1 MPKKIFNRQTLPWF
15 IVAGLAIVLIAV
27 LFAKGPAKEDS
38 NVINGVVQDNSG
50 RRVLYWADPMFAQ
63 GPPHNYTSNKPGI
76 APDCQ
81 MKLVPVYADEG
92 GTAGPAASSV
102 SGYSKVSLPAG
113 RQQLIGVKLAKAQE
127 RDLSRTVR
135 TVGTIAAD
143 ETRRAQI
150 TLKFEGYIER
160 LYVDYTGQTVRRG
173 QPLLS
178 VYSPDLF
185 ATQNELLLAARNRQQ
200 FGGALYEAARR
211 RLLLWDV
218 SPADI
223 DRIERTGEIL
233 RSITLRSPVDGVVLT
248 KNAVAG
254 TQVMPGMVLY
264 ELADLRRVW
273 VLADVYDAE
282 LPYTRVGQPAQVTL
296 THFPGRTWIG
306 RISFV
311 PPVVDPKT
319 RTAKVRIELDNPDG
333 VLKPETFADVILQ
346 QPVGYVLAV
355 PDTAVLQTGTR
366 SIVFV
371 SQGEGRF
378 EPREVQTGAKTQGFY
393 EIRRGL
399 APGETVVVDANF
411 LVDSDSRLKAAMAK
425 MQ

>member
-1 MPKKIFNRQTLPWF
+1 MFKRIFNGAALPWY
-15 IVAGLAIVLIAV
+15 VAAGLAVALIAV
-27 LFAKGPAKEDS
+27 LVVKRPATRDS
-38 NVINGVVQDNSG
+38 NVINGVVQDDSG

-63 GPPHNYTSNKPGI
+63 GPPHNYTSKEPGI

-81 MKLVPVYADEG
+81 MKLVPVYADTG
-92 GTAGPAASSV
+92 AATGPAASSV
-102 SGYSKVSLPAG
+102 SGYAEVTLPAG
-113 RQQLIGVKLAKAQE
+113 RQQLIGVKLAKAEE

-135 TVGTIAAD
+135 TVGTVAAD

-150 TLKFEGYIER
+150 TLKFGGFVER
-160 LYVDYTGQTVRRG
+160 LYADYTGQAVRRG

-185 ATQNELLLAARNRQQ
+185 ATQNELLLAARNRKE
-200 FGGALYEAARR
+200 FGGTLYEAARR

-218 SPADI
+218 SPAEI
-223 DRIERTGEIL
+223 DRIERTGQLL
-233 RSITLRSPVDGVVLT
+233 RTITVRSPVDGVVLT
-248 KNAVAG
+248 KNAVVG

-273 VLADVYDAE
+273 VLADVYESD
-282 LPYTRVGQPAQVTL
+282 LPYTRVGQAVQVTL
-296 THFPGRTWIG
+296 THVPGRAWLG

-311 PPVVDPKT
+311 PPVVDPAT

-333 VLKPETFADVILQ
+333 SLKPEMFADVILQ
-346 QPVGYVLAV
+346 QPIGYVLAV
-355 PDTAVLQTGTR
+355 PETAVLQTGTR

-378 EPREVQTGAKTQGFY
+378 EPRQVQTGAKAQGFY
-393 EIRRGL
+393 EIRGGL
-399 APGETVVVDANF
+399 RPSETVVVDANF
-411 LVDSDSRLKAAMAK
+411 LVDSESRLRAAMAK